1 LLGAAKRKFRFSCFA
16 FQHTE
21 EGIMKRALAYLAAV
35 IFLAII
41 VAGLVSAKDEA
52 NAKFAAGDTVY
63 VCPAAQAA
71 IAVQSL

>member
-1 LLGAAKRKFRFSCFA
+1 
-16 FQHTE
+16 
-21 EGIMKRALAYLAAV
+21 MKRALAYLAAV